1 MEVFHVVL
9 SFTESRTLT
18 AWRKK
23 VFQNLAVLLRMP
35 DGRTV
40 RRLWEGSVM
49 MAEAPHEQRLWKTS
63 WMGVLL
69 VRTFSIWTERQ
80 SHSGTLV
87 TADGWLS
94 NG

>member
-9 SFTESRTLT
+9 SFTEFRTLT

-23 VFQNLAVLLRMP
+23 VFQNLAVLLRTP

-49 MAEAPHEQRLWKTS
+49 MAEAPREQRLWKTS

-69 VRTFSIWTERQ
+69 VRTFSIRHTQE
-80 SHSGTLV
+80 L